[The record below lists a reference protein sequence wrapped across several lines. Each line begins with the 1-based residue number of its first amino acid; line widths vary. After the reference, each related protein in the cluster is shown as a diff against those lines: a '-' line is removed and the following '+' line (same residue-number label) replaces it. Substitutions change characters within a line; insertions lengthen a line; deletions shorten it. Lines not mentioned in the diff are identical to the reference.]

1 MAEKTTI
8 IPIASG
14 KGGVGKSFLTA
25 NLSIAIAQLGY
36 STAVVDLDLGGS
48 NLYTYLGIP
57 NKYPSIGD
65 YLKGKKVRF
74 SDLLVRTKTSNLKYI
89 PGDGRTPF
97 MANIPYAQRQILL
110 EELKRIPARYVLLD
124 LGSGSTFN
132 TLNFYGIAHKGIIV
146 TTSEVPS
153 IMNSLAFL
161 RNFMFYIILKA
172 VSHNKEALKMLTTAF
187 RQPIKSEPL
196 RVKSLLHKI
205 SDVDRNLAIKAHDL
219 CRNYRPRI
227 IINMGD
233 SFDEL
238 KVLRKIDEV
247 LKTRLS
253 IEADYFGFIYYDD
266 VVRRSVQN
274 SKILFSHY
282 PQCLASKSIKHIAGR
297 ITRIWDQPVENS
309 MVRLFEDTKRKH
321 ALWKIY

>member
-1 MAEKTTI
+1 MAIKTTI

-25 NLSIAIAQLGY
+25 NLSIAIAKLGY

-48 NLYTYLGIP
+48 NLYTYLGMP
-57 NKYPSIGD
+57 NKHPGIGD

-74 SDLLVRTKTSNLKYI
+74 SDLLVRTETLNLKYI

-97 MANIPYAQRQILL
+97 MADISYAQRQILL
-110 EELKRIPARYVLLD
+110 RELKQIPARYVLLD

-153 IMNSLAFL
+153 IMNFLAFL
-161 RNFMFYIILKA
+161 RNFMFYIILKTA
-172 VSHNKEALKMLTTAF
+172 SHNKEVLKILIKAF
-187 RQPIKSEPL
+187 RQPIKSKPL
-196 RVKSLLHKI
+196 NVKSLLNKI
-205 SDVDRNLAIKAHDL
+205 SDIDSNLAIKARDL

-227 IINMGD
+227 IVNMGD

-238 KVLRKIDEV
+238 KVLRRIDDV

-282 PQCLASKSIKHIAGR
+282 PECIASKSIKHVARR
-297 ITRIWDQPVENS
+297 ITKIWDQPVENS

-321 ALWKIY
+321 ALWKTY

>member
-1 MAEKTTI
+1 MAIKTTI

-25 NLSIAIAQLGY
+25 NLSIAIAKLGY

-48 NLYTYLGIP
+48 NLYTYLGMP
-57 NKYPSIGD
+57 NKYPGIGD

-74 SDLLVRTKTSNLKYI
+74 RDLLVRTETSNLKYI

-97 MANIPYAQRQILL
+97 MAGISYAQRQILL
-110 EELKRIPARYVLLD
+110 GELKRIPARYVLLD

-153 IMNSLAFL
+153 IMNFLAFL
-161 RNFMFYIILKA
+161 RNFMFYIIVKA
-172 VSHNKEALKMLTTAF
+172 VSHNKEVLKILITAF
-187 RQPIKSEPL
+187 RQPIKSKPL
-196 RVKSLLHKI
+196 SVKSLLNKI
-205 SDVDRNLAIKAHDL
+205 SDIDSNLAIKAHDL

-227 IINMGD
+227 IVNMGD

-238 KVLRKIDEV
+238 KVLRRIDDV

-274 SKILFSHY
+274 SKILFSRY
-282 PQCLASKSIKHIAGR
+282 PECIASKSIKHVARR
-297 ITRIWDQPVENS
+297 ITKIWDQPVENS
-309 MVRLFEDTKRKH
+309 MVRLFEDTKRKQ
-321 ALWKIY
+321 ALWKTY

>member
-1 MAEKTTI
+1 MAIKTTI

-25 NLSIAIAQLGY
+25 NLSAGIAELGY
-36 STAVVDLDLGGS
+36 STVVVDLDLGGS

-57 NKYPSIGD
+57 NKHPGIGD
-65 YLKGKKVRF
+65 YLKGKKLKF
-74 SDLLVRTKTSNLKYI
+74 NDLLVSTGISNLKYI

-97 MANIPYAQRQILL
+97 MANISYAQRMTLL
-110 EELKRIPARYVLLD
+110 RKIKQLPARYVLLD

-132 TLNFYGIAHKGIIV
+132 TLNFFGIAHKGIIV

-153 IMNSLAFL
+153 IMNFLAFL
-161 RNFMFYIILKA
+161 RNFMFYIILNA
-172 VSHNKEALKMLTTAF
+172 ASHNKEVLKMLITAF

-196 RVKSLLHKI
+196 TVKSLLNKI
-205 SDVDRNLAIKAHDL
+205 SDVDSNLAIKAHDL

-233 SFDEL
+233 SADEL
-238 KVLRKIDEV
+238 KILRRIDDI

-274 SKILFSHY
+274 RETLFAHY
-282 PQCLASKSIKHIAGR
+282 PQCIASKSIKHVARR
-297 ITRIWDQPVENS
+297 ITKIWDQPVENS
-309 MVRLFEDTKRKH
+309 MVRLFEDTKRKQ
-321 ALWKIY
+321 ALWKAY

>member
-1 MAEKTTI
+1 MAKKTTI

-25 NLSIAIAQLGY
+25 NLSIAIAQLGH

-57 NKYPSIGD
+57 NKYPGIGD

-74 SDLLVRTKTSNLKYI
+74 NDLLVRTKTLNLKYI

-97 MANIPYAQRQILL
+97 MADIPHAQRRILL
-110 EELKRIPARYVLLD
+110 EEIKRIPARYVLLD

-132 TLNFYGIAHKGIIV
+132 TLNFYGITHKGIIL
-146 TTSEVPS
+146 TTSEMPS
-153 IMNSLAFL
+153 IMNSLTFL

-172 VSHNKEALKMLTTAF
+172 VKHNKEVLKILITAF
-187 RQPIKSEPL
+187 QQPIKSEPL
-196 RVKSLLHKI
+196 SVKSLLHKI
-205 SDVDRNLAIKAHDL
+205 SEVDKNLSIKAHDL
-219 CRNYRPRI
+219 CRKYRPRI

-238 KVLRKIDEV
+238 KILRKIDGI
-247 LKTRLS
+247 LKKRLS
-253 IEADYFGFIYYDD
+253 IEADYFGFVYYDD
-266 VVRRSVQN
+266 VVRKSVKN
-274 SKILFSHY
+274 SKMLFSHY
-282 PQCLASKSIKHIAGR
+282 PQCVASKSIKHIARR
-297 ITRIWDQPVENS
+297 ITKIWDQPVENS
-309 MVRLFEDTKRKH
+309 MVRLLKDTKKKH
-321 ALWKIY
+321 DLWKIY

>member
-1 MAEKTTI
+1 MAIKTTI

-25 NLSIAIAQLGY
+25 NLSIAIAKLGY

-48 NLYTYLGIP
+48 NLYTYLGMP
-57 NKYPSIGD
+57 NKYPGIGD

-74 SDLLVRTKTSNLKYI
+74 RDLLVRTETSNLKYI

-97 MANIPYAQRQILL
+97 MAGISYAQRQILL
-110 EELKRIPARYVLLD
+110 GELKRIPARYVLLD

-153 IMNSLAFL
+153 IMNFLAFL
-161 RNFMFYIILKA
+161 RNFMFYIIVKA
-172 VSHNKEALKMLTTAF
+172 VSHNKKVLKILITAF
-187 RQPIKSEPL
+187 RQPIKSKPL
-196 RVKSLLHKI
+196 SVKSLLNKI
-205 SDVDRNLAIKAHDL
+205 SDIDSNLAIKAHDL

-227 IINMGD
+227 IVNMGD

-238 KVLRKIDEV
+238 KVLRRIDDV

-274 SKILFSHY
+274 SKTLFSRY
-282 PQCLASKSIKHIAGR
+282 PDCIASKSIKHVARR
-297 ITRIWDQPVENS
+297 ITKIWDQPVEKS
-309 MVRLFEDTKRKH
+309 MVRLFEDTKRKQ
-321 ALWKIY
+321 ASWKIY

>member
-25 NLSIAIAQLGY
+25 NLSIAIAKLGY

-57 NKYPSIGD
+57 NKHPGIGD

-97 MANIPYAQRQILL
+97 MADIPYAQRQILL
-110 EELKRIPARYVLLD
+110 GELKRIPARYVLLD

-196 RVKSLLHKI
+196 SVKSLLHKI
-205 SDVDRNLAIKAHDL
+205 SSVDSDLAIKAHNL
-219 CRNYRPRI
+219 CSNYRPRI
-227 IINMGD
+227 IVNMGD

-266 VVRRSVQN
+266 VIRRSVQN
-274 SKILFSHY
+274 SKILFLHY
-282 PQCLASKSIKHIAGR
+282 PQCLASKSIKNVAIR
-297 ITRIWDQPVENS
+297 ITKIWDQPVENS

-321 ALWKIY
+321 ALWKI

>member
-1 MAEKTTI
+1 MAIKTTI

-25 NLSIAIAQLGY
+25 NLSIAIAKLGY

-48 NLYTYLGIP
+48 NLYTYLGMP
-57 NKYPSIGD
+57 NKHPGIGD

-74 SDLLVRTKTSNLKYI
+74 SDLLVRTETLNLKYI

-97 MANIPYAQRQILL
+97 MADISYAQRQILL
-110 EELKRIPARYVLLD
+110 RELKQIPARYVLLD

-153 IMNSLAFL
+153 IMNFLAFL
-161 RNFMFYIILKA
+161 RNFMFYIILKTA
-172 VSHNKEALKMLTTAF
+172 SHNKEVLKILIKAF
-187 RQPIKSEPL
+187 RQPIKSKPL
-196 RVKSLLHKI
+196 SVKSLLDKI
-205 SDVDRNLAIKAHDL
+205 SDIDSNLAIKAHDL

-227 IINMGD
+227 IVNMGD

-238 KVLRKIDEV
+238 KVLRRIDDV

-282 PQCLASKSIKHIAGR
+282 PECIASKSIKHVARR
-297 ITRIWDQPVENS
+297 ITKIWDQPVENS

-321 ALWKIY
+321 ALWKTY

>member
-1 MAEKTTI
+1 MAIKTTI

-25 NLSIAIAQLGY
+25 NLSIAIAKLGY

-48 NLYTYLGIP
+48 NLYTYLGMP
-57 NKYPSIGD
+57 NKHPGIGD

-74 SDLLVRTKTSNLKYI
+74 SDLLVRTETLNLKYI

-97 MANIPYAQRQILL
+97 MADISYAQRQILL
-110 EELKRIPARYVLLD
+110 RELKQIPARYVLLD

-153 IMNSLAFL
+153 IMNFLAFL
-161 RNFMFYIILKA
+161 RNFMFYIILKTA
-172 VSHNKEALKMLTTAF
+172 SHNKEVLKILIKAF
-187 RQPIKSEPL
+187 RQPIKSKPL
-196 RVKSLLHKI
+196 NVKSLLNKI
-205 SDVDRNLAIKAHDL
+205 SDIDSNLAIKAHDL

-227 IINMGD
+227 IVNMGD

-238 KVLRKIDEV
+238 KVLRRIDDV

-282 PQCLASKSIKHIAGR
+282 PECIASKSIKHVARR
-297 ITRIWDQPVENS
+297 ITKIWDQPVENS

-321 ALWKIY
+321 ALWKTY

>member
-1 MAEKTTI
+1 MAIKTTI

-25 NLSIAIAQLGY
+25 NLSIAIAKLGY

-57 NKYPSIGD
+57 NKHPGIGD

-74 SDLLVRTKTSNLKYI
+74 SDLLVRTEALNLKYI

-97 MANIPYAQRQILL
+97 MADISYAQRQILL
-110 EELKRIPARYVLLD
+110 GELKRLPVRYVLLD

-132 TLNFYGIAHKGIIV
+132 TLNFFGIAHKGIIV

-153 IMNSLAFL
+153 IMNFLAFL

-172 VSHNKEALKMLTTAF
+172 VSHNEEVLKILITAF
-187 RQPIKSEPL
+187 RQPVKSKPL
-196 RVKSLLHKI
+196 SVKSLLNKI
-205 SDVDRNLAIKAHDL
+205 SDIDSNLAIKAHDL

-227 IINMGD
+227 IVNMGD

-238 KVLRKIDEV
+238 KILRRIDDV
-247 LKTRLS
+247 LKKRLS

-274 SKILFSHY
+274 SKILFLSY
-282 PQCLASKSIKHIAGR
+282 PKCIASKSIKHVAIR
-297 ITRIWDQPVENS
+297 ITKIWDQPVENS

>member
-1 MAEKTTI
+1 MAIKTTI

-25 NLSIAIAQLGY
+25 NLSIAIAKLGY

-48 NLYTYLGIP
+48 NLYTYLGMP
-57 NKYPSIGD
+57 NKYPGIGD

-74 SDLLVRTKTSNLKYI
+74 RDLLVRTETSNLKYI

-97 MANIPYAQRQILL
+97 MAGISYAQRQILL
-110 EELKRIPARYVLLD
+110 GELKRIPARYVLLD

-153 IMNSLAFL
+153 IMNFLAFL
-161 RNFMFYIILKA
+161 RNFMFYIIVKA
-172 VSHNKEALKMLTTAF
+172 VSHNKKVLKILITAF
-187 RQPIKSEPL
+187 RQPIKSKPL
-196 RVKSLLHKI
+196 SVKSLLNKI
-205 SDVDRNLAIKAHDL
+205 SDIDSNLAIKAHDL

-227 IINMGD
+227 IVNMGD

-238 KVLRKIDEV
+238 KVLRRIDDV

-274 SKILFSHY
+274 SKILFSSY
-282 PQCLASKSIKHIAGR
+282 PECIASKSIKHVARR
-297 ITRIWDQPVENS
+297 ITKIWDQPVENS
-309 MVRLFEDTKRKH
+309 MVRLFEDTKRKQ
-321 ALWKIY
+321 ALWKTY

>member
-1 MAEKTTI
+1 MAIKTTI

-25 NLSIAIAQLGY
+25 NLSIAIAKLGY

-57 NKYPSIGD
+57 NKYPGIGD

-74 SDLLVRTKTSNLKYI
+74 SDLLVRTETSNLKYI

-97 MANIPYAQRQILL
+97 MADISYAQRQILL
-110 EELKRIPARYVLLD
+110 GELKRIPARYVLLD

-153 IMNSLAFL
+153 IMNFLAFL

-172 VSHNKEALKMLTTAF
+172 VSHNKEVLKILITAF
-187 RQPIKSEPL
+187 RQPIKSKPL
-196 RVKSLLHKI
+196 SVKSLLNKI
-205 SDVDRNLAIKAHDL
+205 SDIDSNLAIKAHDL

-227 IINMGD
+227 IVNMGD

-238 KVLRKIDEV
+238 KVLRRIEDI
-247 LKTRLS
+247 LKRRLS

-274 SKILFSHY
+274 SKILFSRY
-282 PQCLASKSIKHIAGR
+282 PECIASKSIKHVARR
-297 ITRIWDQPVENS
+297 ITKIWDQPVENS
-309 MVRLFEDTKRKH
+309 LVRLFEDTKRKH
-321 ALWKIY
+321 VLWKS